1 MITRCFND
9 INGMTEISPELYM
22 IFTKPQKLYKNF
34 TKPSKNLQELYTFVT
49 TVLPFL
55 YKTASGAPSVPPA
68 EAERNLL
75 NLWNPCRNP
84 PTGGAALL
92 PQGARRQK
100 RSKKSYLFLTLLWT
114 FDEFSA
120 IMEKMSRNH
129 RGFLAFAGTP
139 LQDVRDFGMA
149 TIAKQSYK
157 QSYTDN
163 VELSI
168 FNCGHEYCQP
178 GHTWGPGVRDHYL
191 IHLVVAGKGVYQ
203 VNGSS
208 YNLQEGDLFLAKPS
222 QLITYAADDTDP
234 WEYYWVGFNGA
245 CANKLVQQTPFSDVS
260 PVHHCKD
267 PQLTRESIYNIYLA
281 RGPEPQCEALMTG
294 YLYLFMA
301 QLMKEARESM
311 PNAPSSSSQYVLAAI
326 KYIQFNY
333 SHDISVD
340 DIAKAVGVSRS
351 HLYRVF
357 MSNVGQS
364 PIDYLTGYRISE
376 ACSLLKNTGLSIAE
390 IAVSVGFFDQF
401 YFSRVFKKVKGVPPS
416 KYLSALEKDPQL

>member
-1 MITRCFND
+1 MT
-9 INGMTEISPELYM
+9 INEM
-22 IFTKPQKLYKNF
+22 
-34 TKPSKNLQELYTFVT
+34 
-49 TVLPFL
+49 
-55 YKTASGAPSVPPA
+55 
-68 EAERNLL
+68 
-75 NLWNPCRNP
+75 
-84 PTGGAALL
+84 
-92 PQGARRQK
+92 
-100 RSKKSYLFLTLLWT
+100 
-114 FDEFSA
+114 
-120 IMEKMSRNH
+120 
-129 RGFLAFAGTP
+129 
-139 LQDVRDFGMA
+139 
-149 TIAKQSYK
+149 KQSYK

-203 VNGSS
+203 VNGASHT
-208 YNLQEGDLFLAKPS
+208 LQEGDLFLAKPN
-222 QLITYAADDTDP
+222 QLITYAADETDP
-234 WEYYWVGFNGA
+234 
-245 CANKLVQQTPFSDVS
+245 QTV
-260 PVHHCKD
+260 
-267 PQLTRESIYNIYLA
+267 REALYNIYLS

-294 YLYLFMA
+294 YLYIFMA
-301 QLMKEARESM
+301 HLMKEAREAM
-311 PNAPSSSSQYVLAAI
+311 PNVGSSSSQYVLAAI

-364 PIDYLTGYRISE
+364 PIDYLTSYRISE
-376 ACSLLKNTGLSIAE
+376 ACSLLKNSSLSIAE

-416 KYLSALEKDPQL
+416 KYLATLEKEGPAAPQAINP

>member
-1 MITRCFND
+1 M
-9 INGMTEISPELYM
+9 P
-22 IFTKPQKLYKNF
+22 
-34 TKPSKNLQELYTFVT
+34 
-49 TVLPFL
+49 
-55 YKTASGAPSVPPA
+55 
-68 EAERNLL
+68 
-75 NLWNPCRNP
+75 
-84 PTGGAALL
+84 
-92 PQGARRQK
+92 
-100 RSKKSYLFLTLLWT
+100 
-114 FDEFSA
+114 
-120 IMEKMSRNH
+120 
-129 RGFLAFAGTP
+129 
-139 LQDVRDFGMA
+139 

-157 QSYTDN
+157 QNYTDN

-203 VNGSS
+203 VNGAA
-208 YNLQEGDLFLAKPS
+208 YNLQEGDLFLAKPN
-222 QLITYAADDTDP
+222 QLITYAADETDP

-245 CANKLVQQTPFSDVS
+245 CANKLVQQTPFSDVQ

-267 PQLTRESIYNIYLA
+267 PQSTRETIYNIYLA

-301 QLMKEARESM
+301 QLMKEAREAM
-311 PNAPSSSSQYVLAAI
+311 PNTPSSSSQYVLAAI

-364 PIDYLTGYRISE
+364 PIDYLTGYHGDVQLIVTNKRVI
-376 ACSLLKNTGLSIAE
+376 LKESYSFLFLSH
-390 IAVSVGFFDQF
+390 
-401 YFSRVFKKVKGVPPS
+401 SRVEELNLESVHGLNGNIGRGMNKVIF
-416 KYLSALEKDPQL
+416 SALNCRIKFC

>member
-1 MITRCFND
+1 M
-9 INGMTEISPELYM
+9 P
-22 IFTKPQKLYKNF
+22 
-34 TKPSKNLQELYTFVT
+34 
-49 TVLPFL
+49 
-55 YKTASGAPSVPPA
+55 
-68 EAERNLL
+68 
-75 NLWNPCRNP
+75 
-84 PTGGAALL
+84 
-92 PQGARRQK
+92 
-100 RSKKSYLFLTLLWT
+100 
-114 FDEFSA
+114 
-120 IMEKMSRNH
+120 
-129 RGFLAFAGTP
+129 
-139 LQDVRDFGMA
+139 

-203 VNGSS
+203 FNGAA
-208 YNLQEGDLFLAKPS
+208 YNLQEGDLFLAKPN
-222 QLITYAADDTDP
+222 QLITYAADETDP

-245 CANKLVQQTPFSDVS
+245 CANKLVQQTPFSDVQ

-267 PQLTRESIYNIYLA
+267 PQSTRETIYNIYLA

-301 QLMKEARESM
+301 QLMKEAREAM
-311 PNAPSSSSQYVLAAI
+311 PNTPSSSSQYVLAAI

-357 MSNVGQS
+357 
-364 PIDYLTGYRISE
+364 
-376 ACSLLKNTGLSIAE
+376 
-390 IAVSVGFFDQF
+390 
-401 YFSRVFKKVKGVPPS
+401 KKVKGVPPS
-416 KYLSALEKDPQL
+416 KYLAALEKDPQLGLV